1 GNRGTNDPWGGRVVT
16 TLRKVIVLLALAQL
30 ASAPVAAQNPALD
43 TLFPAHPAGYLTDPG
58 HVIDAASAATVEDL
72 ATRVRGATGAE
83 IAVAVLP
90 TIGDYAPVDVA
101 TEIGRIWKVGAN
113 TNIGSATRN
122 AGVVVL
128 LVPRQGNVRGSGH
141 LFIATGQ
148 GTEGFITDARAGAIR
163 DLMVPQ
169 AAAGQYGP
177 ALVTGTRALAAVI
190 GKGMGVSDSAIANWS
205 GGQPQGQ
212 NGDDGGQFPWQVIMV
227 ILFIIISVAGRGR
240 RGRWGR
246 PGIYWGG
253 GFGGGFGG
261 GGGGGGGG
269 FGGFGGGGGFSGGG
283 AGGSF

>member
-1 GNRGTNDPWGGRVVT
+1 MRARW
-16 TLRKVIVLLALAQL
+16 KVIVLVALAQL
-30 ASAPVAAQNPALD
+30 AAAAMMAQDPALD
-43 TLFPAHPAGYLTDPG
+43 TLFPARPTGYVTDPG
-58 HVIDAASAATVEDL
+58 HLIDSASKATVEDL
-72 ATRVRGATGAE
+72 AQRVRGATGAE

-90 TIGDYAPVDVA
+90 FIGDHAPVDVA
-101 TEIGRIWKVGAN
+101 TEIGRRWKVGAN
-113 TNIGSATRN
+113 TQIGNATRN

-128 LVPRQGNVRGSGH
+128 LVPRKDNVAGSGH

-148 GTEGFITDARAGAIR
+148 GSEGFITDARAGAIR
-163 DLMVPQ
+163 DLMIPQ

-190 GKGMGVSDSAIANWS
+190 GRGMGVSDSAIADWR
-205 GGQPQGQ
+205 GGES
-212 NGDDGGQFPWQVIMV
+212 DGGDGGNQFPWQ
-227 ILFIIISVAGRGR
+227 IIIVLVFIVISIIGRGR
-240 RGRWGR
+240 RGRWGG

>member
-1 GNRGTNDPWGGRVVT
+1 MTS
-16 TLRKVIVLLALAQL
+16 LRKVIVLVALAQL
-30 ASAPVAAQNPALD
+30 ASAPLTAQNPALD
-43 TLFPAHPAGYLTDPG
+43 TLFPARPTGYLTDPG
-58 HVIDAASAATVEDL
+58 HLIDAASAATVEDL

-83 IAVAVLP
+83 IAVVVLP
-90 TIGDYAPVDVA
+90 AIGDYAPVDVA
-101 TEIGRIWKVGAN
+101 TEIGRIWKVGAD
-113 TNIGSATRN
+113 TKIGSATRN

-128 LVPRQGNVRGSGH
+128 LVPRRDNVRGSGH

-148 GTEGFITDARAGAIR
+148 GSEGFITDSRAGAIR
-163 DLMVPQ
+163 DLMIPQ

-190 GKGMGVSDSAIANWS
+190 GKGMGVSDSIIANWS

-212 NGDDGGQFPWQVIMV
+212 DSDGSDQFPWQIIIVL
-227 ILFIIISVAGRGR
+227 LFIILSVIGRGR
-240 RGRWGR
+240 RGRWGG